1 MKVYLN
7 EKEIEVDSGIS
18 LLDLKKI
25 YNPDADIYIYNG
37 YHVTENVKLS
47 ENDSIVFI
55 KKGKIPDKDKLEA
68 MIVARHTPQVH
79 EKIKNST
86 VGIAGLG
93 GLGSN
98 VAVSLARMGIGKL
111 VLVDYDVVEPSNLN
125 RQEYFIDQLGKYK
138 SEAIKEVLKKINPYV
153 KYETHNEKVK
163 KNNIKDLFSECDIIV
178 EAFDK
183 AETKA
188 MFIDYILNKM
198 DQYIV
203 AASGMAGYESSN
215 TIKTRK
221 IGKLY
226 ICGDEKTEARPG
238 QGLMAPRV
246 SICANHQANQVI
258 RLLLGIE
265 EA

>member
-37 YHVTENVKLS
+37 YHVTEDVKLS
-47 ENDSIVFI
+47 ENDSVVFI
-55 KKGKIPDKDKLEA
+55 KKGEVPDKDKLEA

-98 VAVSLARMGIGKL
+98 VAASLARMGIAKL

-125 RQEYFIDQLGKYK
+125 RQQYFINQLGNFKT
-138 SEAIKEVLKKINPYV
+138 EALKKTLKEINPYV
-153 KYETHNEKVK
+153 EYEIYNK
-163 KNNIKDLFSECDIIV
+163 K
-178 EAFDK
+178 
-183 AETKA
+183 
-188 MFIDYILNKM
+188 
-198 DQYIV
+198 
-203 AASGMAGYESSN
+203 
-215 TIKTRK
+215 
-221 IGKLY
+221 
-226 ICGDEKTEARPG
+226 
-238 QGLMAPRV
+238 
-246 SICANHQANQVI
+246 
-258 RLLLGIE
+258 IE
-265 EA
+265 ESNVKNIFKD